1 MDLGTL
7 AAIATVIG
15 GFTGSGGQE
24 EPRVPDAIGP
34 QPSSSSGDGLFGFI
48 KKGASAYNV
57 MRGADTANP
66 MPFETGIEHK
76 ETGKYYKRFGKS
88 GITQTSTPQSTQYTG
103 FRNPELN
110 TAIANLMQNAQN
122 TQMRQM
128 ISEYSVAPNI
138 QKTRYTQVI
147 EQPSLKNIEV

>member
-1 MDLGTL
+1 MDLTAL

-15 GFTGSGGQE
+15 SFSQGGGDEPTPSDTSSSDSGG
-24 EPRVPDAIGP
+24 I
-34 QPSSSSGDGLFGFI
+34 FGFI

-57 MRGADTANP
+57 MRGTQDKNP
-66 MPFETGIEHK
+66 MPFETNLAHQ

-88 GITQTSTPQSTQYTG
+88 GATQTATLQPTQYTG

-122 TQMRQM
+122 TQMQQM
-128 ISEYSVAPNI
+128 FAQYSVQPNI
-138 QKTRYTQVI
+138 RPARYTQTT
-147 EQPSLKNIEV
+147 EQPSLKAIEV